1 MASATVASRA
11 AARRHGHYGKI
22 YLHFF
27 RLTKVR
33 FDPATPAR
41 ARPDAKSPQARS
53 RPPANPFPSNFAS
66 PSQVFIKCMSDVSC
80 ASDPD
85 YDPDEDASES
95 SGKLYD
101 PSLPEPGIAPL
112 SDVISKIPIIGS

>member
-1 MASATVASRA
+1 M
-11 AARRHGHYGKI
+11 HGSCKDHYGKI

>member
-1 MASATVASRA
+1 VHDFLEYVHDWASFFTDCIYENVVGINT
-11 AARRHGHYGKI
+11 AREFIHYGKI
-22 YLHFF
+22 GLHFF
-27 RLTKVR
+27 RLSKVR

-80 ASDPD
+80 ASDPE

-95 SGKLYD
+95 SGKL
-101 PSLPEPGIAPL
+101 
-112 SDVISKIPIIGS
+112 